1 VLTWVNVKGKIYGN
15 SKRNKYEAKKVL
27 ETLKQVFPSAKQNNY
42 QIGVTTPF
50 RNQAEEIIQ
59 GIPSV
64 YKNIVTADTVH
75 KFQGNEKDIMI
86 FSPVITEG
94 ATKNMINFINIG
106 APQLLNVAITRAR
119 HRLIVVGDLDACMD
133 AGGLLKRLA
142 VYMRDNG
149 AVLN

>member
-1 VLTWVNVKGKIYGN
+1 M
-15 SKRNKYEAKKVL
+15 
-27 ETLKQVFPSAKQNNY
+27 QVIPFAKQNNF

-50 RNQAEEIIQ
+50 RNQAEDIIQ
-59 GIPSV
+59 SIPTT

-86 FSPVITEG
+86 FSPVIAEG

-119 HRLIVVGDLDACMD
+119 HRLIVVGDYEACVE

-142 VYMRDNG
+142 LYIKYNG
-149 AVLN
+149 QIS